1 VFEPQIAGHHGR
13 LVKTMGDG
21 LPVEFHSVVDALRCA
36 VEVQRAEA
44 ERNAYLPIDRRMV
57 FRIGI
62 NLGNAIVGGNDIHG
76 DGVNIAHRLQ
86 QLADCG
92 GVVISGTT
100 YDWVENKLEVGFE
113 SLGERRVKNVAKPL
127 RVYRVRMEAEA
138 AGKTFGVRQ
147 AAARVLRR
155 PIIAVGALAV
165 LIVVGIAAW
174 SLPREQGVNS
184 PSILRTALPPADK
197 PSIAVLPFGN
207 VGPKSEEAYF
217 AQGLTDDL
225 ITDLS
230 KISGLL
236 VVARNSTSG
245 YRDPTWSSPVR
256 MNDVPT
262 GHQFFPSIVADGNDI
277 HVAWFDGR
285 LNPAGS
291 MITQLQVFYNR
302 SIDRFRR
309 VVRAGH
315 RRQRAAVRPKSSES
329 ISGLLR
335 GVYRR
340 LHRHRCGGWAGCDH
354 LERQLQCREPAD
366 SWRVPRLQDT
376 SRGSGHSGPS
386 KYWCPGSGRVCRN
399 RSERAGEVARLLGMC
414 RCLSAIRVM
423 IDWL

>member
-1 VFEPQIAGHHGR
+1 
-13 LVKTMGDG
+13 MGDG

-62 NLGNAIVGGNDIHG
+62 NLGNVIVGGNDIHG

-225 ITDLS
+225 ITDPS

-302 SIDRFRR
+302 SIDSGASFEPDIAVSEQPFDPNQVSRFP
-309 VVRAGH
+309 VFCAASIGDYIDIDAVDG
-315 RRQRAAVRPKSSES
+315 RAAIIWSDNSNVENPLTPGE
-329 ISGLLR
+329 
-335 GVYRR
+335 
-340 LHRHRCGGWAGCDH
+340 
-354 LERQLQCREPAD
+354 CRDFRTRPAD
-366 SWRVPRLQDT
+366 PAIQDRPNT
-376 SRGSGHSGPS
+376 GALDQDAFVAIDPS
-386 KYWCPGSGRVCRN
+386 APGR
-399 RSERAGEVARLLGMC
+399 
-414 RCLSAIRVM
+414 
-423 IDWL
+423 